1 MSLICR
7 LTRQKS
13 SPEHADIVTNLS
25 ATTAHLDFDTHGY
38 HSHLSTTVSSTSQT
52 PMNTADLENIVPSL
66 PTGWS
71 SGGLAATVE
80 KKTATVKA
88 PEEKNER
95 SRPRHKLPKGA
106 VAGKEFTEDVRLSFI
121 EASSLIV
128 LVFQPF
134 CATSTSLLLKF
145 NYLRRLM
152 RHSPKGGS
160 LFARDCHTLLL
171 RAKRRAPRRVW
182 VRASRREVL
191 AATLEAVA
199 AAERTRKVKGNNDCG
214 PAM

>member
-152 RHSPKGGS
+152 RQQPERWIPLRQRLSYITAQSKKKGAKESMGTGFTQGSTGGHSGGS
-160 LFARDCHTLLL
+160 GGGGKNKKG
-171 RAKRRAPRRVW
+171 KR
-182 VRASRREVL
+182 
-191 AATLEAVA
+191 
-199 AAERTRKVKGNNDCG
+199 K
-214 PAM
+214 

>member
-1 MSLICR
+1 MSLISR

-38 HSHLSTTVSSTSQT
+38 HSHLSTTISSTSQT
-52 PMNTADLENIVPSL
+52 PMNTADLETIVLSL

-95 SRPRHKLPKGA
+95 SRPRHKLPKGV
-106 VAGKEFTEDVRLSFI
+106 VAGKEFTEDVGLSFVV
-121 EASSLIV
+121 ASSLIV
-128 LVFQPF
+128 FIPQPS
-134 CATSTSLLLKF
+134 CATSTSLLLEF
-145 NYLRRLM
+145 NYFR
-152 RHSPKGGS
+152 
-160 LFARDCHTLLL
+160 
-171 RAKRRAPRRVW
+171 
-182 VRASRREVL
+182 
-191 AATLEAVA
+191 
-199 AAERTRKVKGNNDCG
+199 
-214 PAM
+214 